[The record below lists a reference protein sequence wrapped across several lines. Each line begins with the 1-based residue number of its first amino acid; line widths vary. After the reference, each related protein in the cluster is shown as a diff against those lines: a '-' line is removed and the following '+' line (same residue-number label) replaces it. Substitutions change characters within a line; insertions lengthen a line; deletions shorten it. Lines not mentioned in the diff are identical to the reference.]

1 MGRQGGPAVRRS
13 VKFVSGAALAAV
25 LAGCVHPP
33 RPPLYL
39 WDNFPR
45 QQYDTLLRTDGGVD
59 TEQITQLQ
67 AQAEKARASNAA
79 LPPGFRAH
87 LGMLQLN
94 AGNPAEARQ
103 LWVAEKTAFPESTP
117 YIDQLLKRLDA
128 PAKTSSAS

>member
-1 MGRQGGPAVRRS
+1 MRAINLVL
-13 VKFVSGAALAAV
+13 GAALVSV
-25 LAGCVHPP
+25 LAGCAHPP

-39 WDNFPR
+39 WENFPR
-45 QQYDTLLRTDGGVD
+45 QQYDTLLKTDGGVD
-59 TEQITQLQ
+59 AEQIVQLQ
-67 AQAEKARASNAA
+67 AQAEKARAGGAA